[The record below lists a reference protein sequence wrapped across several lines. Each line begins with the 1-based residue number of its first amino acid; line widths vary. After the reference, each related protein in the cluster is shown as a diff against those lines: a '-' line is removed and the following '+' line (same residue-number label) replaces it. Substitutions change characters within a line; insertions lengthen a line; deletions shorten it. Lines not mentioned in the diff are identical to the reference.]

1 MKMNMKMVKVV
12 YLQLC
17 FSLSL
22 ISDMVT
28 QIAFF
33 ANKVR

>member
-1 MKMNMKMVKVV
+1 MKMVKVV
-12 YLQLC
+12 YLKLC

-28 QIAFF
+28 NQIAFF